1 MTDTPLLL
9 AGDFAAPTREQWE
22 TEVLKVLNRGRPEGR
37 ELTID
42 QAMKRLRTTTVDG
55 LTIEPLYTRES
66 RAGSGAPEA
75 DADEEGTR
83 ADRPL
88 GHPGVMPFTRGTM
101 VKTSPMVTWD
111 VRQLH
116 EDPDVAFTRREIL
129 ADLERGA
136 SSVWLRVGSDA
147 VAADDLA
154 AVLDGVQPDLA
165 PISVTSA
172 EDQVAAAKA
181 LVGYWKAKGATF
193 PRGNLGL
200 DGLGL
205 AARTGGA
212 PDLSAHAGWVEAA
225 LAELPAVRALS
236 VDVLPYDDAGASD
249 IDQLAFAIATG
260 VAYLRDLEAAGIA
273 PAAAAGQL
281 AFRVSANTDQFMTI
295 ARLRALRRLWAR
307 VCEVSGVP
315 AKDRGAVQHAVTSWR
330 MITRDDPWVNLLRG
344 TIATFAAAVGGAE
357 IITCLPFDT
366 AQGLPDE
373 FSRRMARNTQVLA
386 AEESHIGKVS
396 DPAGGSWYVES
407 LTDDLATRAWSAF
420 QEIEAA
426 GGMVTA
432 LTSGLVADRIEA
444 TRAERATRLAN
455 RSQPLTGVSMFPKPD
470 EEPLT
475 VRPRPAGPQRAGL
488 APHRDSEIFE
498 ALRDRAAAADP
509 KPAIFQACLGARRD
523 FGAREM
529 FVGAML
535 GVGGIEHPSSEG
547 GTPEEIVARVKESRA
562 QYVILCSSAK
572 IYAEQAVPV
581 ARALKEAGVPTVYI
595 AGNRKEA
602 ASDEVNDWIDGEV
615 FMGMDVVA
623 FLSEAMDRMGVA
635 K

>member
-9 AGDFAAPTREQWE
+9 AGDFATPTREQWE
-22 TEVLKVLNRGRPEGR
+22 AEVLKVLNRGRPEGK
-37 ELTID
+37 EIPLD
-42 QAMKRLRTTTVDG
+42 KAMARLRTTTVDG
-55 LTIEPLYTRES
+55 LAIEPLYVR
-66 RAGSGAPEA
+66 
-75 DADEEGTR
+75 DE
-83 ADRPL
+83 RPL
-88 GHPGVMPFTRGTM
+88 GHAGVMPFTRGTM

-147 VAADDLA
+147 IAVEDLA
-154 AVLDGVQPDLA
+154 AVLDGVHPDLA
-165 PISVTSA
+165 PISLTSA
-172 EDQVAAAKA
+172 EDQAAAAEA
-181 LVGYWKAKGATF
+181 LVAFWRAKGAEF
-193 PRGNLGL
+193 ARGNLGL
-200 DGLGL
+200 DALGL
-205 AARTGGA
+205 AARTGEA
-212 PDLSAHAGWVEAA
+212 PDLSAQADWVRLT
-225 LAELPAVRALS
+225 LAEFPAVRALC
-236 VDVLPYDDAGASD
+236 VDVLAYDDAGAGD
-249 IDQLAFAIATG
+249 VDQLAFAIATG
-260 VAYLRDLEAAGIA
+260 VAYLRDLEAAGI
-273 PAAAAGQL
+273 PAAEGAGQL
-281 AFRVSANTDQFMTI
+281 AFRVSANADQFLTI

-315 AKDRGAVQHAVTSWR
+315 GAARGAVQHAVTSWR

-386 AEESHIGKVS
+386 AEESNIGKVS
-396 DPAGGSWYVES
+396 DPAGGAWFVES
-407 LTDDLATRAWSAF
+407 LTDQLAAKAWEVF
-420 QEIEAA
+420 QQIEAA
-426 GGMVTA
+426 GGMAAA
-432 LTSGLVADRIEA
+432 LTSGLVAERIA
-444 TRAERATRLAN
+444 AANAARAKRLAD
-455 RSQPLTGVSMFPKPD
+455 RSQPLTGVSMFPNPA

-475 VRPRPAGPQRAGL
+475 VRPRPAAPARAGL
-488 APHRDSEIFE
+488 APHRDSEVFE

-509 KPAIFQACLGARRD
+509 RPAVFQACLGARRD

-535 GVGGIEHPSSEG
+535 GVGGIDHPASEG
-547 GTPEEIVARVKESRA
+547 GTPDEIVAQVLASGAKF
-562 QYVILCSSAK
+562 VILCSSAK
-572 IYAEQAVPV
+572 VYAAQAVDV
-581 ARALKEAGVPTVYI
+581 ARALKQAGVPTVYI
-595 AGNRKEA
+595 AGNRREA
-602 ASDEVNDWIDGEV
+602 ASDEVGDWIDGEV

-623 FLSEAMDRMGVA
+623 FLSEAMDRIGVS

>member
-9 AGDFAAPTREQWE
+9 AGDFATPTREQWE
-22 TEVLKVLNRGRPEGR
+22 AEVLKVLNRGRPEGK
-37 ELTID
+37 EIPLD
-42 QAMKRLRTTTVDG
+42 KAMARLRTTTVDG
-55 LTIEPLYTRES
+55 LAIEPLYVR
-66 RAGSGAPEA
+66 
-75 DADEEGTR
+75 DE
-83 ADRPL
+83 RPL
-88 GHPGVMPFTRGTM
+88 GHAGVMPFTRGTM

-147 VAADDLA
+147 IAVEDLA
-154 AVLDGVQPDLA
+154 AVLDGVHPDLA
-165 PISVTSA
+165 PISLTSA
-172 EDQVAAAKA
+172 EDQAAAAEA
-181 LVGYWKAKGATF
+181 LVAFWRAKGAEF
-193 PRGNLGL
+193 ARGNLGL
-200 DGLGL
+200 DALGL
-205 AARTGGA
+205 AARTGEA
-212 PDLSAHAGWVEAA
+212 PDLSAQADWVRLT
-225 LAELPAVRALS
+225 LAEFPAVRALC
-236 VDVLPYDDAGASD
+236 VDVLPYDDAGAGD
-249 IDQLAFAIATG
+249 VDQLAFAIATG
-260 VAYLRDLEAAGIA
+260 VAYLRDLEAAGI
-273 PAAAAGQL
+273 PAAEGAGQL
-281 AFRVSANTDQFMTI
+281 AFRVSANADQFLTI

-315 AKDRGAVQHAVTSWR
+315 GAARGAVQHAVTSWR

-386 AEESHIGKVS
+386 AEESNIGKVS
-396 DPAGGSWYVES
+396 DPAGGAWFVES
-407 LTDDLATRAWSAF
+407 LTDQLAAKAWEVF
-420 QEIEAA
+420 QQIEAA
-426 GGMVTA
+426 GGMAAA
-432 LTSGLVADRIEA
+432 LTSGLVAERIA
-444 TRAERATRLAN
+444 AANAARAKRLAD
-455 RSQPLTGVSMFPKPD
+455 RSQPLTGVSMFPNPA

-475 VRPRPAGPQRAGL
+475 VRPRPAAPARAGL
-488 APHRDSEIFE
+488 APHRDSEVFE

-509 KPAIFQACLGARRD
+509 RPAVFQACLGARRD

-535 GVGGIEHPSSEG
+535 GVGGIDHPASEG
-547 GTPEEIVARVKESRA
+547 GTPDEIVAQVLASGAKF
-562 QYVILCSSAK
+562 VILCSSAK
-572 IYAEQAVPV
+572 VYAAQAVDV
-581 ARALKEAGVPTVYI
+581 ARALKQAGVPTVYI
-595 AGNRKEA
+595 AGNRREA
-602 ASDEVNDWIDGEV
+602 ASDEVGDWIDGEV

-623 FLSEAMDRMGVA
+623 FLSEAMDRIGVS